1 MFPGFSSALSALT
14 ADSDAIDVCGNNL
27 ANMNTPGFKSAEVE
41 FSDLMSETLGG
52 ALNPAQVGMGVGP
65 IQTNTNYI
73 QGAITTTA
81 GPTDAAI
88 QGNGFFVVQDSS
100 GQTLYTRAGS
110 FQIDSA
116 GNLVTANGQS
126 VQGWMAVDGTVNP
139 TGPTSNLSV
148 PMGTLIPGS
157 ATTSMSVPVNLDA
170 DASTSGSDSTY
181 SAPVQ
186 VYDSLGNSHTLSI
199 NFTKT
204 GTNAWSYTV
213 TIPSADLTS
222 GGTATLATGTLSFD
236 GNGNLTSPASTA
248 GPQTIAISGLADGA
262 NDMSISWNLF
272 DSSGN
277 SLVTQLSEAS
287 AEESVTQNGTAAGQI
302 TNVTLQNGGLLVA
315 DYSNGQQVTVGQLA
329 MASIQNPNTL
339 LSVGENNLQASAQTA
354 PIVIG
359 AANTAGRGQ
368 ILGGSLEQSTSDMA
382 TEFTNLLTYERS
394 YQAAGRVITTG
405 DQMMQDTLN
414 LIQG

>member
-27 ANMNTPGFKSAEVE
+27 ANMNTPGFKAAEVE

-65 IQTNTNYI
+65 IQTDTNYI
-73 QGAITTTA
+73 QGTVTTTS
-81 GPTDAAI
+81 GPTDVAI
-88 QGNGFFVVQDSS
+88 QGNGFFVVKDAS
-100 GQTLYTRAGS
+100 GQTLYTRDGS
-110 FQIDSA
+110 FQVDSA
-116 GNLVTANGQS
+116 GNLVTANGQN
-126 VQGWMAVDGTVNP
+126 VQGWMAVNGTVNP
-139 TGPTSNLSV
+139 TGSTTNLTV
-148 PMGTLIPGS
+148 PMGTLIPGT
-157 ATTSMSVPVNLDA
+157 ATTTMSVPVNLDA

-186 VYDSLGNSHTLSI
+186 VYDSLGNSQTLTI
-199 NFTKT
+199 DFTKT
-204 GTNAWSYTV
+204 DTNAWSYTV
-213 TIPSADLTS
+213 TIPTADLGS
-222 GGTATLATGTLSFD
+222 GGNTTLASGNLTFD
-236 GNGNLTSPASTA
+236 GNGYLTSPASSA
-248 GPQTIAISGLADGA
+248 GPQTIAIAGLADGA
-262 NDMSISWNLF
+262 NDMSINWNMF

-277 SLVTQLSEAS
+277 SLITQLSQAS
-287 AEESVTQNGTAAGQI
+287 AEESVTQDGTAAGQI
-302 TNVTLQNGGLLVA
+302 NNVSLENGGLLVA

-329 MASIQNPNTL
+329 MASIQNPNSL
-339 LSVGENNLQASAQTA
+339 LSVGENNLQATAQTA
-354 PIVIG
+354 PIVVG

-368 ILGGSLEQSTSDMA
+368 IVGGSLEQSTSDMA